1 VSKLHKIGIKQSVNY
16 TQVCDLCMVLTNR
29 THDNQEK

>member
-1 VSKLHKIGIKQSVNY
+1 
-16 TQVCDLCMVLTNR
+16 MVLTNR